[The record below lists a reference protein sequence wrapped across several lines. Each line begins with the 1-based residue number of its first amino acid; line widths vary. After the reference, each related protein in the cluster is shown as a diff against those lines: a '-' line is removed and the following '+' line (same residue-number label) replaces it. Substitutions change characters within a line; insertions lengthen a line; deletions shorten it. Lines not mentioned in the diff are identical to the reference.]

1 MYIKWIVCNVYPKN
15 KNAFSI
21 TQETW
26 KKTKNAKGFI
36 TQIGGWNV
44 NNSNEACI
52 VSFWKD
58 KSALEKFM
66 KEMHDVIFE
75 KNNQIE
81 TYESITVSRFDFD
94 YPDDSLELFKQKISN
109 VKSIRTVTNY
119 ENNDLFIEF
128 SNNSLWFENE
138 NLKNTSINLVESWK
152 II

>member
-1 MYIKWIVCNVYPKN
+1 MYIKWIVCNVNPKN

-21 TQETW
+21 AQEAW

-36 TQIGGWNV
+36 TQIGGWNI
-44 NNSNEACI
+44 NESHEACI
-52 VSFWKD
+52 VSFWKS
-58 KSALEKFM
+58 KSALDNFM
-66 KEMHDVIFE
+66 KEMHDVIFN

-81 TYESITVSRFDFD
+81 TYETITISRFDFD
-94 YPDDSLELFKQKISN
+94 YPDDSLELFKKKISN

-119 ENNDLFIEF
+119 ENNDLFIKF